1 MNNLCRLM
9 VTGLLALNLSGCVG
23 IYLDA
28 TTKEVPVTAFKKPAN
43 PKPVQLVFEFQTKG
57 VANPKVTEFL
67 AEQVSTQVKG
77 SGLFS
82 EVKNTPAPDGALL
95 SLVINNVVL
104 TDDAYGKAFMS
115 GLTLGLAGT
124 QVTDGYICT
133 IKYLPTAQAPVIS
146 KTARHA
152 IHSVLGAKEGPA
164 NAIKIDDFEVAAKT
178 MTRQIVSNALNE
190 LSQDT
195 EFK

>member
-133 IKYLPTAQAPVIS
+133 IKYLPTAQAPVIN
-146 KTARHA
+146 KTAHHA
-152 IHSVLGAKEGPA
+152 IHSVLGAKEGPE
-164 NAIKIDDFEVAAKT
+164 NAIKIDDYEVAAKT
-178 MTRQIVSNALNE
+178 MTRQIVSNTLND
-190 LSQDT
+190 LSLDA